1 MYKPKKKKMKQ
12 ILSGPKIQQSHIS
25 REKKVTSDTLNIF

>member
-1 MYKPKKKKMKQ
+1 MKQ